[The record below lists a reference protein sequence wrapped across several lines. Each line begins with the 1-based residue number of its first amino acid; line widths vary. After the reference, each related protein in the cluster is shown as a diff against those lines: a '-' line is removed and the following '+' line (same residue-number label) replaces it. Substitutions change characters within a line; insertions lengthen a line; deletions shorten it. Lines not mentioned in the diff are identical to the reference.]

1 MSYILNVILSNR
13 TIATPGSNNDKVDK
27 PWTTKNYLTL
37 SLVAGVVI
45 LTGLAGFKYL
55 RQHSAFSN
63 HSFNAAATV
72 VSKKKEFS

>member
-1 MSYILNVILSNR
+1 MTWILTVILSNR
-13 TIATPGSNNDKVDK
+13 TIATPGSNKDKTDK

-55 RQHSAFSN
+55 KNHSAFSN
-63 HSFNAAATV
+63 HSLNAAAMV
-72 VSKKKEFS
+72 ASKKKEFS